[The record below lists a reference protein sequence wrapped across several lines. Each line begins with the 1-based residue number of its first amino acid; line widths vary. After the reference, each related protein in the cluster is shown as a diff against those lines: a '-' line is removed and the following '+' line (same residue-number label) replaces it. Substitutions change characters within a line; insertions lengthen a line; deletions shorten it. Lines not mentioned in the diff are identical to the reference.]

1 MSKSENDVDYLK
13 SYIDAITKNSMNDV
27 TKPKEIDLVISGGAF
42 NSGYG
47 YGALLYLRSLEDSN
61 KIKVNRISGCSIGSL
76 LAVDHLSNRSL
87 NLVELYTSLQ
97 MCLREN
103 GTLYGLRDIVEKIV
117 DNALEDKDF
126 FKKAKD
132 RLFITRTDMS
142 NGNHEVI
149 DKFDTRDDL
158 IDAIFSSCYIPFFVD
173 GRCRYKEKYIDG
185 LAPYLFTDS
194 ERPSLYI
201 DLICM
206 SKFHKMFVTMKEVN
220 PHSRIIDG
228 ANDASKF
235 FNDNGCGICSW
246 TNKWGLGQI
255 LAFRM
260 THLILYIFASVVDI
274 LSNSSIPSVIS
285 DSALYKGVMNTLTRL
300 LRDMLFKISSHDA

>member
-1 MSKSENDVDYLK
+1 MSESENNIDYLK

-27 TKPKEIDLVISGGAF
+27 TKPKDIDLVISGGAF

-61 KIKVNRISGCSIGSL
+61 KVKVNRISGCSIGSL
-76 LAVDHLSNRSL
+76 LAVDHLSVRSL
-87 NLVELYTSLQ
+87 NLEELYINLQ
-97 MCLREN
+97 MCLRDN
-103 GTLYGLRDIVEKIV
+103 GNIHVLRNIVEKVV

-142 NGNHEVI
+142 SGNHEVV

-173 GRCRYKEKYIDG
+173 GKYRYKEKYIDG
-185 LAPYLFTDS
+185 IVPHLFTDS

-201 DLICM
+201 NLICM
-206 SKFHKMFVTMKEVN
+206 SKIHRMIVTMKEVN

-260 THLILYIFASVVDI
+260 TYLIVYIFASVVDI

-300 LRDMLFKISSHDA
+300 LRDMTFKISSQDV